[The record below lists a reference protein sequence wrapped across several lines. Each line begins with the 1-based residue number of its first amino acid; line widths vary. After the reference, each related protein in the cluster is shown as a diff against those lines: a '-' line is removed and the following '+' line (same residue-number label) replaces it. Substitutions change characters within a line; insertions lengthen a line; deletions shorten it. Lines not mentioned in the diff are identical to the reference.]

1 MAANVGQ
8 LTTDE
13 LREIIGSVVE
23 EKLKEIL
30 RDRDDDLKI
39 TAAVRERL
47 IMQKHEVANGE
58 RGEDMDA
65 VAEKMELA

>member
-30 RDRDDDLKI
+30 GDPDDGLKL
-39 TAAVRERL
+39 TAAVEERL
-47 IMQKHEVANGE
+47 TKQKHEVANGE
-58 RGEDMDA
+58 RGEDLDS
-65 VAEKMELA
+65 VVEQMEHA